1 MGVSKFY
8 VNILTKE
15 EKLRF
20 LYGTWLDWGVW
31 DSRVSSRVGSV
42 SYGHIVVLVSRA
54 PDPVESPVSSG
65 ERGREPALQ
74 DDVFAFHNI
83 FHFVFNLTAES
94 WN

>member
-20 LYGTWLDWGVW
+20 LCGTWLDW

-42 SYGHIVVLVSRA
+42 SYGDVVVLVSRA
-54 PDPVESPVSSG
+54 ADPVESSISSG
-65 ERGREPALQ
+65 ERRREPALQ
-74 DDVFAFHNI
+74 HNVFSFHNI
-83 FHFVFNLTAES
+83 FHFVLVLTAES
-94 WN
+94 WK

>member
-20 LYGTWLDWGVW
+20 LCGTWLDWVE

-42 SYGHIVVLVSRA
+42 SYGHVVVLVSRA
-54 PDPVESPVSSG
+54 PDPVESSLSSG
-65 ERGREPALQ
+65 ERRREAALQ
-74 DDVFAFHNI
+74 DDVFSFHNI
-83 FHFVFNLTAES
+83 FHFVLILTAES
-94 WN
+94 WK